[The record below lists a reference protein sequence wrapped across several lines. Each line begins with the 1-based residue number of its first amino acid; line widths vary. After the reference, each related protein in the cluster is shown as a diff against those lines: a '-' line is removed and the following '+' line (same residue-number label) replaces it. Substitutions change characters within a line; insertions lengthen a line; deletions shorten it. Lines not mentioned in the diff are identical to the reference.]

1 MKTIKRVAAILL
13 IVLLVGLYILTL
25 ISGILATPQTGNLF
39 RACIY
44 CTVTVPCFLY
54 GLELIY
60 RLLHKNRD
68 IDEKGEKENDKSN
81 K

>member
-1 MKTIKRVAAILL
+1 MKMIKRVAAILL

-54 GLELIY
+54 GLELMY
-60 RLLHKNRD
+60 RRLHKNRD
-68 IDEKGEKENDKSN
+68 MDEKGEKENDKSS

>member
-1 MKTIKRVAAILL
+1 MKIIKRVAAILL
-13 IVLLVGLYILTL
+13 VVLLVGLYILTF
-25 ISGILATPQTGNLF
+25 ISGILSTPQTGNLF

-44 CTVTVPCFLY
+44 CTITIPCFLY

-68 IDEKGEKENDKSN
+68 INEKDKKENDKNN